1 MMMKCFTLKII
12 SMNKK
17 DRKSDYVCVNCGVS
31 FLTEEQ
37 KHKARICTFFIDK
50 CGLCGKEDPVTHI
63 RNYNYLNKKDE
74 KVNKAD

>member
-1 MMMKCFTLKII
+1 
-12 SMNKK
+12 MNKK

-37 KHKARICTFFIDK
+37 KKKARICTFFIDK
-50 CGLCGKEDPVTHI
+50 CGLCDKKESVTHI

-74 KVNKAD
+74 KINKAD